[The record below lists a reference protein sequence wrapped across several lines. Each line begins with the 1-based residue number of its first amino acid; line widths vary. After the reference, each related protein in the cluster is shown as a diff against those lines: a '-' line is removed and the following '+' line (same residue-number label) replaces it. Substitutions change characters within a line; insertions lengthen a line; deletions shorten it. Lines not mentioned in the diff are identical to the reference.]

1 MVGSTTQSKPGHAID
16 PASVKAP
23 QLRLAALKC
32 LLATGLNIGIFFC
45 SKGLFRSISS
55 LVARLLACIILF
67 SPTMYFFLNSLTEFL
82 EGRRRRCCNLDAWDM
97 LEKDI
102 YGSAKIF
109 EVRPGRRIC
118 VAEVNK
124 GGSAN
129 GSTTILFVHGS
140 MARLSQFAEQL
151 TYFSSRGY
159 RVVIFVAIKYTNELQ
174 F

>member
-1 MVGSTTQSKPGHAID
+1 MVGNTTQSKRGRAID

-118 VAEVNK
+118 VAEVDK

-129 GSTTILFVHGS
+129 GNTILFVHGS

-159 RVVIFVAIKYTNELQ
+159 RVVIYPIINIINQ
-174 F
+174 